1 MTISDANRI
10 GCHFKSGSRR
20 QFHTVA
26 FGIRSTR
33 FNNSKRVLKHRQI
46 RSTAIP
52 QNFAAESS
60 FDRIPGHAFGIFVAP
75 SLVQKQ
81 MWVKSHLQRVIIT

>member
-10 GCHFKSGSRR
+10 GCHSKSGSRR

-52 QNFAAESS
+52 QKFAAESS
-60 FDRIPGHAFGIFVAP
+60 FDRIPGMPLEYLLHPVSSRSRSG
-75 SLVQKQ
+75 
-81 MWVKSHLQRVIIT
+81 